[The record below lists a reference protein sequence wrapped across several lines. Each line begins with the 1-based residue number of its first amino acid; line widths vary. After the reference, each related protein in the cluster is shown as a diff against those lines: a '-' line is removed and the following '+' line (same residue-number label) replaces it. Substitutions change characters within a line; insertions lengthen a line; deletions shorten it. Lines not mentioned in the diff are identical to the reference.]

1 MIEAIHTVTKRWN
14 AHQTLAMAY
23 AVVLFTVIG
32 LAVAAFT
39 HSTVQLCNLV
49 STRFHSGLSFVIL
62 AA

>member
-1 MIEAIHTVTKRWN
+1 MIIAIYTVAKRWN

-23 AVVLFTVIG
+23 AVVLLTVIG
-32 LAVAAFT
+32 LAIAAFT

-49 STRFHSGLSFVIL
+49 CTRFHSGLSFVIL

>member
-23 AVVLFTVIG
+23 AVVLLTVIG

-39 HSTVQLCNLV
+39 HSTV
-49 STRFHSGLSFVIL
+49 
-62 AA
+62 